1 MSLETVRSHLTA
13 LPVLAKFAI
22 LMATIV
28 GAHPLAKRL
37 RIPSVVLLLL
47 FGVVLGPYVLDV
59 IGKDRPAANLGADV
73 GKLLLMFTAGL
84 EIDLQQ
90 LRRSG
95 RRSITFGLITTTT
108 PLVLG
113 TAFALFYHFGTITAI
128 VIGSLLASH
137 TLLALPIVTRLGIL
151 SYEPVIITIGATVI
165 SDTLSLIVFAIC
177 VSTYTTGFSPGKLA
191 TLLVEIGIFIP
202 LILVGVGR
210 GGRYLLHKVVDKD
223 AHFVLLLCIM
233 GFAAVLAD
241 LIQLPGIVGA
251 FLAGLAINTAVKEHP
266 SKERLDFIGSALFIP
281 IFFIVTGCLIN
292 PKVFVGDIVS
302 HFGLV
307 AGIVLSLLIG
317 KAIAAQGTGLAY
329 GYSAAARRTMWAM
342 TLPQVAATLAAAV
355 VAHDTFNRAHQP
367 MLDNT
372 TLNAVLVLM
381 LVTSIMGPVLTELFA
396 PKMRDEVRLAHG
408 TPPPPASGAVPVR

>member
-1 MSLETVRSHLTA
+1 MSLEVVRSHLLA
-13 LPVLAKFAI
+13 LPLLAKFAI
-22 LMATIV
+22 FMAVIFGV
-28 GAHPLAKRL
+28 QPLAKRI
-37 RIPSVVLLLL
+37 RVPSMVLLLL
-47 FGVVLGPYVLDV
+47 CGVVLGPYVLDV
-59 IGKDRPAANLGADV
+59 VGKDQTTPKLLAEIGKLM
-73 GKLLLMFTAGL
+73 LMFSAGL
-84 EIDLQQ
+84 EIDLEQ

-95 RRSITFGLITTTT
+95 RRSITFGLVTTTT

-191 TLLVEIGIFIP
+191 TLLVEIAVFIP

-210 GGRYLLHKVVDKD
+210 AGGYLLRKTADKD
-223 AHFVLLLCIM
+223 AHFVLMLCIM
-233 GFAAVLAD
+233 GLAGLLAD

-251 FLAGLAINTAVKEHP
+251 FLAGLAVNTAVKDHP
-266 SKERLDFIGSALFIP
+266 SKERLNFVGGALFIP
-281 IFFIVTGCLIN
+281 IFFIVTGFLIN

-307 AGIVLSLLIG
+307 AGIVLSLLLG

-355 VAHDTFNRAHQP
+355 VAHDTYNQAHQP

-396 PKMRDEVRLAHG
+396 PKMRDEAKLAHR
-408 TPPPPASGAVPVR
+408 TPPPASGAVPVR

>member
-1 MSLETVRSHLTA
+1 MTLETVRSHLTA

-22 LMATIV
+22 LMAAIV
-28 GAHPLAKRL
+28 GSHPLAKR
-37 RIPSVVLLLL
+37 IHVPSVVLLLL
-47 FGVVLGPYVLDV
+47 FGVVLGPYVLDLV
-59 IGKDRPAANLGADV
+59 GKTRPTADLIADV
-73 GKLLLMFTAGL
+73 GKLMLMFSAGL

-95 RRSITFGLITTTT
+95 RRSIAFGLITTST

-113 TAFALFYHFGTITAI
+113 TAFALFYHYGTITAI

-137 TLLALPIVTRLGIL
+137 TLLALPIVTRLGVL

-165 SDTLSLIVFAIC
+165 SDTLSLIVFAVC

-191 TLLVEIGIFIP
+191 TLLVEIAVFIP

-210 GGRYLLHKVVDKD
+210 GGGYLLRKTSDPD
-223 AHFVLLLCIM
+223 AHFVLMLGIM
-233 GFAAVLAD
+233 GLAGVLAD

-251 FLAGLAINTAVKEHP
+251 FLAGLAVNTAVKDHP
-266 SKERLDFIGSALFIP
+266 SKERLNFIGSSLFIP
-281 IFFIVTGCLIN
+281 IFFIVTGFLID
-292 PKVFVGDIVS
+292 PKVFVDDIIS

-317 KAIAAQGTGLAY
+317 KWIAAQGTGLAF
-329 GYSAAARRTMWAM
+329 GYSVAARRTMWAM

-355 VAHDTFNRAHQP
+355 VAHDTTNHAGQR

-396 PKMRDEVRLAHG
+396 PKMRDEARLAAK
-408 TPPPPASGAVPVR
+408 TPPSAPGAVPVR